1 MHQGSLVSSF
11 ASAVSALVTVESIVH
26 QEERLEKDGVGI
38 VLDEEEEQT
47 TIIVKDVGSEA
58 VSKPSY
64 HVAGTAMD

>member
-11 ASAVSALVTVESIVH
+11 ASAVSALVTMESIVH
-26 QEERLEKDGVGI
+26 QEERLEKDGVGT

-47 TIIVKDVGSEA
+47 TIIVKDVGSKA

-64 HVAGTAMD
+64 HVAGTVMD